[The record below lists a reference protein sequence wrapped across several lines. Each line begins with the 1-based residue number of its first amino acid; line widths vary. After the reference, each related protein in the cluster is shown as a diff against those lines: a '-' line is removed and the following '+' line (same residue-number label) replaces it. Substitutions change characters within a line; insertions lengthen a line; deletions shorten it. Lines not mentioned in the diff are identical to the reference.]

1 MQYIND
7 IKMPYYFVLT
17 LCSTLLCCC
26 MLGIGLLS
34 AFVAFIVKRNKGKKK
49 IIATPAP
56 VFRSID
62 VIKREYLAALSD
74 LEKLIS
80 EGKIQNRQI
89 FQKISVI
96 LRGFIGEA
104 KKILTLSKTKKELE
118 PLQME
123 YLNSMID
130 SCYKVEFT
138 RESPKVEPLEFISSI
153 KKYISEWN

>member
-1 MQYIND
+1 
-7 IKMPYYFVLT
+7 MPYYFVLT
-17 LCSTLLCCC
+17 LCSSVLCCC
-26 MLGIGLLS
+26 MLGVALLT
-34 AFVAFIVKRNKGKKK
+34 AFVAFIVKRRKKK
-49 IIATPAP
+49 IVATPTT
-56 VFRSID
+56 VFKSID
-62 VIKREYLAALSD
+62 VIKKEYITALND

-80 EGKIQNRQI
+80 ENKIDDRHI
-89 FQKISVI
+89 FQKISSI

-118 PLQME
+118 PLKMD

-130 SCYKVEFT
+130 SCYMVEFK

>member
-1 MQYIND
+1 
-7 IKMPYYFVLT
+7 
-17 LCSTLLCCC
+17 
-26 MLGIGLLS
+26 MLGIALLS
-34 AFVAFIVKRNKGKKK
+34 AFVAFIVKRKSKKK
-49 IIATPAP
+49 IVAIPST

-62 VIKREYLAALSD
+62 VIKREYLVALSE
-74 LEKLIS
+74 LEQLIS
-80 EGKIQNRQI
+80 ENKIDNRRI

-118 PLQME
+118 PLQMD